1 MNELIK
7 IEKSN
12 VGGDLIETVNA
23 RELHQFLEVGK
34 DFSTWIKGRIEKYDF
49 IESIDYVVFHALGEG
64 VSDSK
69 IRGNQSSGRGGDRR
83 SIEYHISIDMAK
95 ELAMVER
102 SDKGREARRYF
113 IECEKRLK
121 QVTNQPVPLLSEYE
135 KDLKVIGV
143 IAEVLRVSESSK
155 LGMVK
160 TYCEKHVSRVAHLLP
175 SYAVDSPTGS
185 TAGSSEP
192 TMHISNVVEGI
203 MSAAKANKALDKAG
217 LLEQRFRKSSNGE
230 KAFWSVTE
238 KGLNYGKNITSPH
251 NQRETQPHWY
261 VSKKEDLVNI
271 IKNNM
276 Q

>member
-7 IEKSN
+7 IEKNS

-23 RELHQFLEVGK
+23 RELHTFLESRQ
-34 DFSTWIKGRIEKYDF
+34 DFSDWIKNRIRQYGFAEGVDYLIHKFMDNPLGGRPV
-49 IESIDYVVFHALGEG
+49 IDYHV
-64 VSDSK
+64 
-69 IRGNQSSGRGGDRR
+69 
-83 SIEYHISIDMAK
+83 SIDMAK

-121 QVTNQPVPLLSEYE
+121 QVVNKPLPLLSPKEE
-135 KDLKVIGV
+135 DFRVLEF
-143 IAEVLRVSESSK
+143 IANSLRLPDSGK
-155 LGMVK
+155 LGMYEK
-160 TYCEKHVSRVAHLLP
+160 YCKHQAPQLLPALP

-192 TMHISNVVEGI
+192 TMPISNVVEGI

>member
-34 DFSTWIKGRIEKYDF
+34 MFANWIKDRIEQYNF
-49 IESIDYVVFHALGEG
+49 IENLDYVVFAETGNNLSGG
-64 VSDSK
+64 RPSK
-69 IRGNQSSGRGGDRR
+69 
-83 SIEYHISIDMAK
+83 EYAISIDMAK

-102 SDKGREARRYF
+102 SDKGREVRRYF

-121 QVTNQPVPLLSEYE
+121 QVTNQSAPLLSEYE

-160 TYCEKHVSRVAHLLP
+160 TYCEKHVSRVAPLLP
-175 SYAVDSPTGS
+175 SYAVDSPAGS
-185 TAGSSEP
+185 TAGSIGSSEP
-192 TMHISNVVEGI
+192 TMPISNVVEGI

>member
-1 MNELIK
+1 MI
-7 IEKSN
+7 
-12 VGGDLIETVNA
+12 DTVSA
-23 RELHQFLEVGK
+23 RELHTFLESRQ
-34 DFSTWIKGRIEKYDF
+34 DFSDWIKNRIRQYGFAEGVDYLIHKFMNNPLGGRPV
-49 IESIDYVVFHALGEG
+49 IDYHV
-64 VSDSK
+64 
-69 IRGNQSSGRGGDRR
+69 
-83 SIEYHISIDMAK
+83 SIDMAK

-121 QVTNQPVPLLSEYE
+121 QVVNQSVPMLSEYE

-160 TYCEKHVSRVAHLLP
+160 TYCEKHVSRVAPLLP

-192 TMHISNVVEGI
+192 TIPISNVVEGI

-238 KGLNYGKNITSPH
+238 K
-251 NQRETQPHWY
+251 
-261 VSKKEDLVNI
+261 
-271 IKNNM
+271 
-276 Q
+276 

>member
-23 RELHQFLEVGK
+23 RELHQFLKVGK
-34 DFSTWIKGRIEKYDF
+34 MFANWIKDRIEQYNF
-49 IESIDYVVFHALGEG
+49 IENLDYVVFAATGNNLSGG
-64 VSDSK
+64 RPSK
-69 IRGNQSSGRGGDRR
+69 
-83 SIEYHISIDMAK
+83 EYAISIDMAK
-95 ELAMVER
+95 EMAMVER
-102 SDKGREARRYF
+102 SDEGRKIRRYF

-121 QVTNQPVPLLSEYE
+121 QVTNHPVPLLSEYE

-160 TYCEKHVSRVAHLLP
+160 TYCEKHVSRVAPLLP

-192 TMHISNVVEGI
+192 TMPISNVVEGI

>member
-1 MNELIK
+1 MDELIK
-7 IEKSN
+7 IEKSS

-23 RELHQFLEVGK
+23 RELHRFLEVGK
-34 DFSTWIKGRIEKYDF
+34 VFASWIKDRIEQYNF
-49 IESIDYVVFHALGEG
+49 IENIDYGVFTATGNNLSGG
-64 VSDSK
+64 RPSK
-69 IRGNQSSGRGGDRR
+69 
-83 SIEYHISIDMAK
+83 EYAISIDMAK

-102 SDKGREARRYF
+102 SDEGRKIRRYF

-121 QVTNQPVPLLSEYE
+121 QVANQSVPLLSPKEE
-135 KDLKVIGV
+135 DFRVLDF
-143 IAEVLRVSESSK
+143 IANSLRLPDSGK
-155 LGMVK
+155 LGMYEK
-160 TYCEKHVSRVAHLLP
+160 YCKHQAPQLLPALP
-175 SYAVDSPTGS
+175 SYAVDSPAGS

-192 TMHISNVVEGI
+192 TMPISNVVEGI

>member
-1 MNELIK
+1 MEQLPSGAKQK
-7 IEKSN
+7 I
-12 VGGDLIETVNA
+12 D
-23 RELHQFLEVGK
+23 
-34 DFSTWIKGRIEKYDF
+34 
-49 IESIDYVVFHALGEG
+49 
-64 VSDSK
+64 
-69 IRGNQSSGRGGDRR
+69 
-83 SIEYHISIDMAK
+83 YHISIDMAK

-121 QVTNQPVPLLSEYE
+121 QVVNKPLPLLSPKEE
-135 KDLKVIGV
+135 DFRVLEF
-143 IAEVLRVSESSK
+143 IANSLRLPDSGK
-155 LGMVK
+155 LGMYEK
-160 TYCEKHVSRVAHLLP
+160 YCKHQAPQLLPALP

-192 TMHISNVVEGI
+192 TMPISNVVEGI

>member
-1 MNELIK
+1 MI
-7 IEKSN
+7 
-12 VGGDLIETVNA
+12 DTVSA
-23 RELHQFLEVGK
+23 RELHSFLEVGK
-34 DFSTWIKGRIEKYDF
+34 DFSTWIKNRIEQYNF
-49 IESIDYVVFHALGEG
+49 IENIDYVVIPNFGNNPLG
-64 VSDSK
+64 
-69 IRGNQSSGRGGDRR
+69 GRPVID
-83 SIEYHISIDMAK
+83 YHVSIDMAK

-121 QVTNQPVPLLSEYE
+121 QVTNQSAPLLSEYE

-160 TYCEKHVSRVAHLLP
+160 TYCEKHVSRVAPLLP

-192 TMHISNVVEGI
+192 TMPISNVVEGI

>member
-34 DFSTWIKGRIEKYDF
+34 DFSSWIKNRIEQYGFVDGVDF
-49 IESIDYVVFHALGEG
+49 
-64 VSDSK
+64 VSMEAAPK
-69 IRGNQSSGRGGDRR
+69 NGGAGNRGFKV
-83 SIEYHISIDMAK
+83 EYYIAIDMAK

-160 TYCEKHVSRVAHLLP
+160 TYCEKHVSRVAPLLP

-192 TMHISNVVEGI
+192 MMPISNVVEGI

-271 IKNNM
+271 IKDNM

>member
-23 RELHQFLEVGK
+23 RELHQFLEVGR
-34 DFSTWIKGRIEKYDF
+34 DYTSWIKSRIEKYGF
-49 IESIDYVVFHALGEG
+49 VENQDYVLTFTKTGERQN
-64 VSDSK
+64 VVMT
-69 IRGNQSSGRGGDRR
+69 
-83 SIEYHISIDMAK
+83 EYHISIGMAK
-95 ELAMVER
+95 ELAMVENN
-102 SDKGREARRYF
+102 DQGRKVRRYF

-121 QVTNQPVPLLSEYE
+121 QVTNQSAPLLSEYE

-160 TYCEKHVSRVAHLLP
+160 TYCEKHVSRVAPLLP

-192 TMHISNVVEGI
+192 TVPISNVVECI

-261 VSKKEDLVNI
+261 VSKKEDLVNT

>member
-23 RELHQFLEVGK
+23 RELHQFLVVGK
-34 DFSTWIKGRIEKYDF
+34 DFSNWIKNRIEQYDF
-49 IESIDYVVFHALGEG
+49 VEG
-64 VSDSK
+64 VDYLLHKFMEQLPSGAKQK
-69 IRGNQSSGRGGDRR
+69 ID
-83 SIEYHISIDMAK
+83 YHISIDMAK

-160 TYCEKHVSRVAHLLP
+160 TYCEKHVSRVAPLLP

-192 TMHISNVVEGI
+192 TMPISNVVEGI

>member
-1 MNELIK
+1 MLV
-7 IEKSN
+7 SCT
-12 VGGDLIETVNA
+12 G
-23 RELHQFLEVGK
+23 FLEVQTRYNDWIIRRISEYGFVEES
-34 DFSTWIKGRIEKYDF
+34 DFYSFLSE
-49 IESIDYVVFHALGEG
+49 
-64 VSDSK
+64 
-69 IRGNQSSGRGGDRR
+69 SSGGRPTK
-83 SIEYHISIDMAK
+83 EYAISIGMAK

-102 SDKGREARRYF
+102 NEKGRQARQYF

-121 QVTNQPVPLLSEYE
+121 QVVNQSVPLLSEYE

-160 TYCEKHVSRVAHLLP
+160 TYCEKHVSRVAPLLP

-185 TAGSSEP
+185 TAGSIGSSEP
-192 TMHISNVVEGI
+192 TMPISNVVEGI

-217 LLEQRFRKSSNGE
+217 LLEQRFSKSSNGE

-251 NQRETQPHWY
+251 NQRETQPRWY

>member
-23 RELHQFLEVGK
+23 RELHSFLGSRQ
-34 DFSTWIKGRIEKYDF
+34 DFSNWIKNRIEQYGFVEGVDYLINKF
-49 IESIDYVVFHALGEG
+49 IDNPLGGRPIIDYHV
-64 VSDSK
+64 
-69 IRGNQSSGRGGDRR
+69 
-83 SIEYHISIDMAK
+83 SIDMAK

-102 SDKGREARRYF
+102 NDKGRQARQYF

-121 QVTNQPVPLLSEYE
+121 QVVNKPVPLLSPKEE
-135 KDLKVIGV
+135 DFRVLEF
-143 IAEVLRVSESSK
+143 IANSLRLPDSGK
-155 LGMVK
+155 LGMYEK
-160 TYCEKHVSRVAHLLP
+160 YCKHQAPQLLPALP

-185 TAGSSEP
+185 TVGSSEP
-192 TMHISNVVEGI
+192 TMPISNVVEGI

-238 KGLNYGKNITSPH
+238 KGLSYGKNITSPH

>member
-23 RELHQFLEVGK
+23 RELYQFLEVGK
-34 DFSTWIKGRIEKYDF
+34 DFSTWIKNRIEQYGF
-49 IESIDYVVFHALGEG
+49 AEG
-64 VSDSK
+64 VDFVTMEAAPQNGGAGN
-69 IRGNQSSGRGGDRR
+69 RGFKV
-83 SIEYHISIDMAK
+83 EYYIAIDMAK

-121 QVTNQPVPLLSEYE
+121 QVVNKPVSLLSPKEE
-135 KDLKVIGV
+135 DFRVLDF
-143 IAEVLRVSESSK
+143 IANSLRLPDSGK
-155 LGMVK
+155 LGMYEK
-160 TYCEKHVSRVAHLLP
+160 YCKHQAPQLLPALP

-192 TMHISNVVEGI
+192 TMPISNVVEGI

>member
-1 MNELIK
+1 MVNGKVILVFTETGNNL
-7 IEKSN
+7 S
-12 VGGDLIETVNA
+12 GG
-23 RELHQFLEVGK
+23 RP
-34 DFSTWIKGRIEKYDF
+34 
-49 IESIDYVVFHALGEG
+49 
-64 VSDSK
+64 SK
-69 IRGNQSSGRGGDRR
+69 
-83 SIEYHISIDMAK
+83 EYAISIDMAK

-102 SDKGREARRYF
+102 SDKGREVRRYF

-121 QVTNQPVPLLSEYE
+121 QVVNQSVPLLSEYE
-135 KDLKVIGV
+135 KDLKVIWV

-160 TYCEKHVSRVAHLLP
+160 TYCEKHVSRVAPLLP

-185 TAGSSEP
+185 TVGSSEP
-192 TMHISNVVEGI
+192 TMPISNVVEGI